1 MKSGLGRS
9 WWMVAMRGILAVAF
23 GLYALFVPGLA
34 LAAIIMAFGVVVL
47 LAGILAIVAGMR
59 RQAEHQPS
67 WPFVIEGIICVA
79 LGLLALIKPGATAV
93 AWLYLISGFAVVSGI
108 LHIVAGVELRK
119 QVEGEWVLILNGIL
133 TTILGILMVL
143 LPWAG
148 LLSLV
153 WLIGAYSL
161 FFGVLLLVFA
171 FRLRSIFHAS
181 PAPRPA
187 RR

>member
-1 MKSGLGRS
+1 MKSGLGGN
-9 WWMVAMRGILAVAF
+9 WWIVAARGVLAVAF

-47 LAGILAIVAGMR
+47 LAGILAIVAGVR

-67 WPFVIEGIICVA
+67 WPFIVEGIVCVA
-79 LGLLALIKPGATAV
+79 FGLLALIKPGATAV

-119 QVEGEWVLILNGIL
+119 LAEGEWVLILNGIL
-133 TTILGILMVL
+133 TTVFGILMVL
-143 LPWAG
+143 LPWTG

-161 FFGVLLLVFA
+161 FFGVLLLVLA
-171 FRLRSIFHAS
+171 IRLRSRWHAQ
-181 PAPRPA
+181 PVPRPI

>member
-1 MKSGLGRS
+1 MKSGLGRN
-9 WWMVAMRGILAVAF
+9 WWMVALRGILAVAF

-47 LAGILAIVAGMR
+47 LGGILAIVAGVR
-59 RQAEHQPS
+59 RRAEHQPS
-67 WPFVIEGIICVA
+67 WAFIVEGIVCVA
-79 LGLLALIKPGATAV
+79 FGLLALIKPGATAL

-119 QVEGEWVLILNGIL
+119 QVEGEWALILNGIL
-133 TTILGILMVL
+133 TTVLGILMVL

-153 WLIGAYSL
+153 WLVGAYSL
-161 FFGVLLLVFA
+161 FFGVLLLVLA
-171 FRLRSIFHAS
+171 IRLRSRWNARS
-181 PAPRPA
+181 VPRPA

>member
-1 MKSGLGRS
+1 MKSGLGRN
-9 WWMVAMRGILAVAF
+9 WWIVALRGILAVAF

-47 LAGILAIVAGMR
+47 LAGILAIVAGVR

-67 WPFVIEGIICVA
+67 WPLIAEGIVCIAFGV
-79 LGLLALIKPGATAV
+79 LALLKPGATAV

-108 LHIVAGVELRK
+108 LHIAAGVELRK
-119 QVEGEWVLILNGIL
+119 QVEGEWVLIVNGIL
-133 TTILGILMVL
+133 TTIFGILMVL

-153 WLIGAYSL
+153 WLVGAYSL
-161 FFGVLLLVFA
+161 FFGILLLVLA
-171 FRLRSIFHAS
+171 VRLRSHDQAR

>member
-1 MKSGLGRS
+1 MKSGLGRN
-9 WWMVAMRGILAVAF
+9 WWIVAARGVLAVAF

-34 LAAIIMAFGVVVL
+34 LAAIIMAFGVMVL
-47 LAGILAIVAGMR
+47 LAGILAIVAGTR
-59 RQAEHQPS
+59 RQDEHQPS
-67 WPFVIEGIICVA
+67 WPLIVEGIVCVA
-79 LGLLALIKPGATAV
+79 FGLLALIKPGATAV
-93 AWLYLISGFAVVSGI
+93 AWLFLVSGFAVVSGI
-108 LHIVAGVELRK
+108 LHVVAGVKLRK
-119 QVEGEWVLILNGIL
+119 EFDGEWALILNGIL
-133 TTILGILMVL
+133 TAVFGVLMVL

-161 FFGVLLLVFA
+161 FFGILLLVLA
-171 FRLRSIFHAS
+171 VRLRSRWHAR